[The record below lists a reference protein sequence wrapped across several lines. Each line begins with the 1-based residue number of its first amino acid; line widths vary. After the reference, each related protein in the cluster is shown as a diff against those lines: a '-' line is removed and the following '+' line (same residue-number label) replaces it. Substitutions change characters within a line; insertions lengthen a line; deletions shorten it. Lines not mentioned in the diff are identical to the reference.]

1 MANPSL
7 ASSFF
12 EAEKPCNGL
21 LSLTWLQDGKSSS
34 AKQCKLAQPAIHGC
48 HQRRAGGS
56 EFNTSARFR
65 CIQHLPKH
73 GDCALCATK
82 KATLQQEA
90 SGPPQS
96 SCESASKLK
105 GCSGLCTA
113 LIVMSCQCIV
123 LERTSASNRTASA
136 ENPPSVSVFS
146 VMMAPS
152 LCSMPS
158 LKRRTSRPRACCLI
172 AALRAACAWGGR
184 KQGTPVAWQ
193 TGQFFSSRG
202 VSSQGS

>member
-123 LERTSASNRTASA
+123 LERTCCMCLGRTQAGHSSGLA
-136 ENPPSVSVFS
+136 NW
-146 VMMAPS
+146 AI
-152 LCSMPS
+152 L
-158 LKRRTSRPRACCLI
+158 LKPWCLI
-172 AALRAACAWGGR
+172 ARLIERAALVMVAVVVSLNEAKVSTLVAETQRKTSCGGIAHACVPTR
-184 KQGTPVAWQ
+184 PL
-193 TGQFFSSRG
+193 
-202 VSSQGS
+202 